1 MSDMLSGMRH
11 RIVIMVDTRVLIHVI
26 VVGVALRIVEIEEIR
41 PRIALDLL
49 FLAPLLFEVFIVS
62 F

>member
-1 MSDMLSGMRH
+1 
-11 RIVIMVDTRVLIHVI
+11 MVDTRVLIHVI